1 MTEPIV
7 LFFLVFVVLMVL
19 RAPMYLCLLGS
30 SLLYIFLTPQ
40 LSMLTAM
47 NKMMNAP
54 NSFTLLAVPFFI
66 LAGQVMNNGGVTDR
80 IFGFAR
86 KMIGHWRGG
95 LAYVNVLSSLIFS
108 GISGSALADVGGL
121 GMIEI
126 KAMRDEQYD
135 DDLTLG
141 VTGAS
146 STVGPIIPPSIPFVI
161 YGAMA
166 NVSIGALFMA
176 GLGPGVVLSLVLCI
190 YICIIA
196 HRRNYPRHEKA
207 GLSEKWKA
215 FVDALPA
222 LMFPAI
228 MLGGIWTGWF
238 TPTESAM
245 FSVVYGLIVSCF
257 VYREL
262 DIRKLPSLAAATVR
276 QVGPSIAVVVGASL
290 FAWVMTYEQI
300 DKVVV
305 NGILSFTSNK
315 YVILLLIN
323 MILIVMGMFIEVV
336 AAIMIMLPILTP
348 LMAVAGINPIHMGVI
363 LVLNMMIGLLTPPVG
378 MSLYMLSSASG
389 RSFGEVTKMVL
400 PWLVPLFL
408 ALALVTYVEPI
419 TMFLPGL
426 FGYL

>member
-1 MTEPIV
+1 MEPIKV
-7 LFFLVFVVLMVL
+7 FFLVFLILMVM

-30 SLLYIFLTPQ
+30 SLLYIYLTPQ
-40 LSMLTAM
+40 LSMMTAM

-66 LAGQVMNNGGVTDR
+66 FAGQVMNNGGVTDR
-80 IFGFAR
+80 IFGFAK
-86 KMIGHWRGG
+86 KMIGHWSGG

-126 KAMRDEQYD
+126 KAMRDEKYD

-176 GLGPGVVLSLVLCI
+176 GLGPGVVLCIVLCI
-190 YICIIA
+190 YIYIIA
-196 HRRNYPRHEKA
+196 KKRKYPRHA
-207 GLSEKWKA
+207 NASGREKWKA
-215 FVDALPA
+215 FLEALPA

-245 FSVVYGLIVSCF
+245 FSVLYGTIVSCF
-257 VYREL
+257 VYREM
-262 DIRKLPSLAAATVR
+262 DIRKLPSLAVATVR

-305 NGILSFTSNK
+305 ELILSVTSNR

-323 MILIVMGMFIEVV
+323 LILLILGMFIEVV

-348 LMAVAGINPIHMGVI
+348 LMAIANIRPIHMGVI

-378 MSLYMLSSASG
+378 MSLYMLSSASK
-389 RSFGEVTKMVL
+389 RSFGDVVKMVS
-400 PWLVPLFL
+400 PWLIPLFI
-408 ALALVTYVEPI
+408 ALAMVTYIEPI

-426 FGYL
+426 FGYV

>member
-1 MTEPIV
+1 MEPIK
-7 LFFLVFVVLMVL
+7 LFFLAFLVLMIL

-47 NKMMNAP
+47 NKMMNAA

-80 IFGFAR
+80 IFGFAT
-86 KMIGHWRGG
+86 KLIGHWRGG
-95 LAYVNVLSSLIFS
+95 LAYVNVLSSVIFS

-126 KAMRDEQYD
+126 KAMRDENYE
-135 DDLTLG
+135 DDLILG

-176 GLGPGVVLSLVLCI
+176 GIGPGIILSLVLCVYI
-190 YICIIA
+190 YIIA
-196 HRRNYPRHEKA
+196 HKRNYPKHKKA
-207 GLSEKWKA
+207 TAKEMWKA
-215 FVDALPA
+215 FVEAFPA

-245 FSVVYGLIVSCF
+245 FSVVYGIFVSSV
-257 VYREL
+257 VYKEL
-262 DIRKLPSLAAATVR
+262 DIRKLPSLAVATVK

-305 NGILSFTSNK
+305 DAILAVTSNK
-315 YVILLLIN
+315 YVILLMIN
-323 MILIVMGMFIEVV
+323 VILLVMGMFIEVV

-348 LMAVAGINPIHMGVI
+348 LMAVANINPIHMGVI

-378 MSLYMLSSASG
+378 MSLYMLSSASK
-389 RSFGEVTKMVL
+389 RSFGEVTKMVA
-400 PWLVPLFL
+400 PWLIQLFI
-408 ALALVTYVEPI
+408 ALAMVTYIEPI

-426 FGYL
+426 LGYL

>member
-1 MTEPIV
+1 MEPIKV
-7 LFFLVFVVLMVL
+7 FFLVFLILMVM

-30 SLLYIFLTPQ
+30 SLLYIYLTPQ
-40 LSMLTAM
+40 LSMMTAM

-66 LAGQVMNNGGVTDR
+66 FAGQVMNNGGVTDR
-80 IFGFAR
+80 IFGFAK
-86 KMIGHWRGG
+86 KMIGHWSGG

-108 GISGSALADVGGL
+108 GISGS
-121 GMIEI
+121 
-126 KAMRDEQYD
+126 
-135 DDLTLG
+135 DLTLG

-176 GLGPGVVLSLVLCI
+176 GLGPGVVLCIVLCI
-190 YICIIA
+190 YIYIIA
-196 HRRNYPRHEKA
+196 KKRKYPRHAKA
-207 GLSEKWKA
+207 SGREKWKA
-215 FVDALPA
+215 FLEALPA

-245 FSVVYGLIVSCF
+245 FSVLYGTIVSCF
-257 VYREL
+257 VYREM
-262 DIRKLPSLAAATVR
+262 DIRKLPSLAVATVR

-305 NGILSFTSNK
+305 ELILSVTSNR

-323 MILIVMGMFIEVV
+323 LILLILGMFIEVV

-348 LMAVAGINPIHMGVI
+348 LMAIANISPIHMGVI

-378 MSLYMLSSASG
+378 MSLYMLSSASK
-389 RSFGEVTKMVL
+389 RSFGDVVKMVS
-400 PWLVPLFL
+400 PWLIPLFI
-408 ALALVTYVEPI
+408 ALAMVTYIEPI

-426 FGYL
+426 FGYV

>member
-1 MTEPIV
+1 M
-7 LFFLVFVVLMVL
+7 
-19 RAPMYLCLLGS
+19 
-30 SLLYIFLTPQ
+30 
-40 LSMLTAM
+40 
-47 NKMMNAP
+47 
-54 NSFTLLAVPFFI
+54 
-66 LAGQVMNNGGVTDR
+66 
-80 IFGFAR
+80 
-86 KMIGHWRGG
+86 
-95 LAYVNVLSSLIFS
+95 
-108 GISGSALADVGGL
+108 
-121 GMIEI
+121 
-126 KAMRDEQYD
+126 
-135 DDLTLG
+135 
-141 VTGAS
+141 
-146 STVGPIIPPSIPFVI
+146 
-161 YGAMA
+161 
-166 NVSIGALFMA
+166 
-176 GLGPGVVLSLVLCI
+176 LSLVLCI
-190 YICIIA
+190 YIYIIA
-196 HRRNYPRHEKA
+196 RRRNYPRHERA
-207 GLSEKWKA
+207 GFKETWKA
-215 FVDALPA
+215 FLEALPA

-257 VYREL
+257 VYKEL
-262 DIRKLPSLAAATVR
+262 DIRKLPSLAVATVR

-305 NGILSFTSNK
+305 NLILSFTTNK

-323 MILIVMGMFIEVV
+323 LILLVMGMFIEVV

-389 RSFGEVTKMVL
+389 RTFGQVTKMVL
-400 PWLVPLFL
+400 PWLIPLFI
-408 ALALVTYVEPI
+408 ALILITYVEPI

>member
-1 MTEPIV
+1 MEPIQI
-7 LFFLVFVVLMVL
+7 FFIVFLAMMIF

-40 LSMLTAM
+40 LSMMTAM
-47 NKMMNAP
+47 NKMMNAA

-80 IFGFAR
+80 IFGFA
-86 KMIGHWRGG
+86 KKLIGHWRGG
-95 LAYVNVLSSLIFS
+95 LAYVNVVSSLIFS
-108 GISGSALADVGGL
+108 GISGSALADGGGL

-126 KAMRDEQYD
+126 KAMRDENYD

-176 GLGPGVVLSLVLCI
+176 GMGPGVLLCLVLCVYI
-190 YICIIA
+190 YIIA
-196 HRRNYPRHEKA
+196 HKRNYPKHERA
-207 GLSEKWKA
+207 SIGEMWKA
-215 FVDALPA
+215 FLEALPA
-222 LMFPAI
+222 LLFPAF

-245 FSVVYGLIVSCF
+245 FSVVYGLFVSCV
-257 VYREL
+257 VYKEM
-262 DIRKLPSLAAATVR
+262 DIRSLPSLAVATVK

-305 NGILSFTSNK
+305 ELILSFTTNK
-315 YVILLLIN
+315 YVILFMIN
-323 MILIVMGMFIEVV
+323 IILIVMGMFIEVV

-348 LMAVAGINPIHMGVI
+348 LMAIANISPIHMGVI

-378 MSLYMLSSASG
+378 MSLYMLSSASK
-389 RSFGEVTKMVL
+389 RSFGEVTKMVA
-400 PWLVPLFL
+400 PWLIPLFI
-408 ALALVTYVEPI
+408 ALAMVTYIEPI

>member
-1 MTEPIV
+1 MEPITI
-7 LFFLVFVVLMVL
+7 FFLSFLILMVL

-30 SLLYIFLTPQ
+30 SLLYIHLTPE

-47 NKMMNAP
+47 NKMINAP

-80 IFGFAR
+80 IFGFA
-86 KMIGHWRGG
+86 KKLIGHWRGG

-126 KAMRDEQYD
+126 KAMRDENYD

-176 GLGPGVVLSLVLCI
+176 GMGPGLVLCLVLCVYI
-190 YICIIA
+190 YFVA
-196 HRRNYPRHEKA
+196 KKRNYPKHRRA
-207 GLSEKWKA
+207 TGSEVWKA
-215 FVDALPA
+215 FIEALPA
-222 LMFPAI
+222 LLFPAI

-245 FSVVYGLIVSCF
+245 FSVVYGLLVSC
-257 VYREL
+257 VIYREL
-262 DIRKLPSLAAATVR
+262 DIKTLPSLAVATVK

-305 NGILSFTSNK
+305 DAILSFTTSR
-315 YVILLLIN
+315 VLILLLIN
-323 MILIVMGMFIEVV
+323 LILLVLGMFIEVV

-348 LMAVAGINPIHMGVI
+348 LMAVADISPIHMGVI

-389 RSFGEVTKMVL
+389 HSFGTVTKMVA
-400 PWLVPLFL
+400 PWLIPLFV
-408 ALALVTYVEPI
+408 ALMLVTYIEPI
-419 TMFLPGL
+419 TMFLPGI

>member
-1 MTEPIV
+1 MEPIQI
-7 LFFLVFVVLMVL
+7 FFLVFVLMMIL

-47 NKMMNAP
+47 NRMMNAP

-80 IFGFAR
+80 IFGFAK

-126 KAMRDEQYD
+126 KAMRDENYD

-176 GLGPGVVLSLVLCI
+176 GMGPGIVLCLVLCGYI
-190 YICIIA
+190 YIIA
-196 HRRNYPRHEKA
+196 HKRNYPQHEKA
-207 GLSEKWKA
+207 GGKEKWKA
-215 FVDALPA
+215 FVEALPA

-245 FSVVYGLIVSCF
+245 FSVVYGIFVSCF
-257 VYREL
+257 IYKEL
-262 DIRKLPSLAAATVR
+262 DLRKLPSLAVATVR

-305 NGILSFTSNK
+305 QFVLSVTSNK
-315 YVILLLIN
+315 YVILLMINIILLI
-323 MILIVMGMFIEVV
+323 LGMFIEVV

-348 LMAVAGINPIHMGVI
+348 LMAVANISPIHMGVI

-378 MSLYMLSSASG
+378 MSLYMLSSASK
-389 RSFGEVTKMVL
+389 RSFGDVVKMVS
-400 PWLVPLFL
+400 PWLIPLFI
-408 ALALVTYVEPI
+408 ALLMITYIEPI